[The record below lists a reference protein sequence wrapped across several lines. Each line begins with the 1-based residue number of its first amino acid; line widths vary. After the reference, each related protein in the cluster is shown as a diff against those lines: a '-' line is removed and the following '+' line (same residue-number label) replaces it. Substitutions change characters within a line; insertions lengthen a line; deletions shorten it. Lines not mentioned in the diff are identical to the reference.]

1 MLSTRKLLFCVF
13 SLLLASSCGLEERK
27 NKARANSVRGFISG
41 TVGYFNSE
49 ASVICAEVAEAK
61 TEVVP
66 PLDKVCSKGCS
77 CASSAP
83 GDADPKTVYDCDLWR
98 AREWKMLR
106 FMGKYTL
113 DEKIKPVVYFHH
125 QARWRR
131 TELGCRPRFYCVWRS
146 RLRWRLFHVHSHERN
161 DTQRCP
167 WGVAGADCY
176 RGGNPARRRAEFL
189 PVSAG
194 PVVEVIRPCRHSVID
209 LRPPSSVLRPS
220 SFVLRPST
228 RFPCCAARV
237 AGLRGARASAS
248 DRKFIPGG
256 RCRGA

>member
-1 MLSTRKLLFCVF
+1 MMLSARRLLFCVF
-13 SLLLASSCGLEERK
+13 LLLLASSCGLEERK

-106 FMGKYTL
+106 FMGRYTL

-131 TELGCRPRFYCVWRS
+131 TEQGCRLDFTVYGDLDS
-146 RLRWRLFHVHSHERN
+146 
-161 DTQRCP
+161 D
-167 WGVAGADCY
+167 GVYSTYTVMSETTPSGALGEWPD
-176 RGGNPARRRAEFL
+176 ESL
-189 PVSAG
+189 LW
-194 PVVEVIRPCRHSVID
+194 E
-209 LRPPSSVLRPS
+209 
-220 SFVLRPST
+220 
-228 RFPCCAARV
+228 
-237 AGLRGARASAS
+237 
-248 DRKFIPGG
+248 
-256 RCRGA
+256 